1 MKLCKSHIT
10 QLGKVSSQLSMRQT
24 MFYTQLIL
32 GEKNRRRIRRGKELI
47 EKAIQLLEKVE

>member
-32 GEKNRRRIRRGKELI
+32 GEKNSRRIRRAKELI